1 MTILYTGCPKSRSRR
16 AVPHLGKTVNRRGKT
31 RQNHL
36 AWAVSEP
43 PGGSTNSGVSLA
55 VLLLLTGQRESQLMR
70 AKNMTVPST
79 RRCTRVQV
87 RLLAEMQVQG
97 EKRAVCHD
105 GQVTE
110 LSDRGAFIDVQGG
123 YPPDSTVMLQ
133 LGSPLVDDIICV
145 GVVRDSLPDGISV
158 EFLNLSDGE
167 RAQLREVVLRGG
179 LSERALQPLAG

>member
-1 MTILYTGCPKSRSRR
+1 MG
-16 AVPHLGKTVNRRGKT
+16 
-31 RQNHL
+31 
-36 AWAVSEP
+36 
-43 PGGSTNSGVSLA
+43 
-55 VLLLLTGQRESQLMR
+55 

-79 RRCTRVQV
+79 RRCTRVKV

-110 LSDRGAFIDVQGG
+110 LSDRGAFIDAQGG
-123 YPPDSTVMLQ
+123 YPPDSMVMLQ

-145 GVVRDSLPDGISV
+145 GVVRDCLPDGISV

-167 RAQLREVVLRGG
+167 RAQFREVVLRGG
-179 LSERALQPLAG
+179 LSERALQPLAV